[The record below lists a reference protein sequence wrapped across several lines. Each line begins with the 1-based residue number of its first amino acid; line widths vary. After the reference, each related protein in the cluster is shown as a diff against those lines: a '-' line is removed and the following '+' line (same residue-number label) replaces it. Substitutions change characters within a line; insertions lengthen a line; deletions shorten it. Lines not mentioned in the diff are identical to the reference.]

1 MTFSKG
7 FLNIR
12 TRESKPKP
20 LKSMRVVGG
29 SSFVISD
36 NLKLL
41 TEAIT

>member
-1 MTFSKG
+1 MNFSKR
-7 FLNIR
+7 FLNIK

-20 LKSMRVVGG
+20 LNNMRIVGG